1 MEKAGCLACFAAA
14 AILSPT
20 LRKQGGTPCTNSV
33 LSRGRCC
40 TASDSLITCTPAQ
53 HLPQS
58 LCMIDIPETS
68 LSGTL
73 NYEFLGAMLSLF
85 CGDVLFLTVTASVEG
100 SSGDTGATA
109 GEEGSCCTEHWG
121 SQGRMG

>member
-1 MEKAGCLACFAAA
+1 MNGKWLTCFAAA

-58 LCMIDIPETS
+58 LYMVDVPE
-68 LSGTL
+68 LQCKGHL
-73 NYEFLGAMLSLF
+73 FGYVLLGALLFSLF
-85 CGDVLFLTVTASVEG
+85 CGYVLYLTVAASMR
-100 SSGDTGATA
+100 AL
-109 GEEGSCCTEHWG
+109 
-121 SQGRMG
+121 R